1 MRKQDKMLEKMK
13 LEIMR
18 ILPKGKIIRSGN
30 RMIGVEV
37 EEKEEEEVD
46 EIIMMIENVQKAH
59 ILKSKEQEVDKSTK
73 DVEEGTTI
81 EVTMI
86 KEMEMYNR
94 YIDQK
99 MINQMIMINLRGRI
113 ITKIKNLMEMKAKMK
128 NQNVKTIMSINET
141 VVVAEEEVE
150 VDVAVVVIN
159 KNIKMI
165 VETDNIKRGIDKT
178 TTIMKKEN
186 TNQKTKI
193 EIRNLA
199 KIK

>member
-18 ILPKGKIIRSGN
+18 MLPKGKIIRSGN

-59 ILKSKEQEVDKSTK
+59 ILKSKEPEVDKSTK
-73 DVEEGTTI
+73 DVEEVTTI
-81 EVTMI
+81 EVTMN

-99 MINQMIMINLRGRI
+99 MINQRIMINLRGRI
-113 ITKIKNLMEMKAKMK
+113 ITKIKKLMEMKAKMK

-165 VETDNIKRGIDKT
+165 VEIDNIRRGIDKT

>member
-59 ILKSKEQEVDKSTK
+59 ILKSKEPEVDKSTK
-73 DVEEGTTI
+73 DVEEVTTI
-81 EVTMI
+81 EVTMN

-99 MINQMIMINLRGRI
+99 MINQRIMINLRGRI
-113 ITKIKNLMEMKAKMK
+113 ITKIKKLMEMKAKMK

>member
-18 ILPKGKIIRSGN
+18 MLPKGKIIRSGN

-59 ILKSKEQEVDKSTK
+59 ILKSKEPEVDKSTK
-73 DVEEGTTI
+73 DVEEVTTI
-81 EVTMI
+81 EVTMN

-99 MINQMIMINLRGRI
+99 MINQRIMINLRGRI
-113 ITKIKNLMEMKAKMK
+113 ITKIKKLMEMKAKMK

>member
-73 DVEEGTTI
+73 DVEEVTTI

>member
-73 DVEEGTTI
+73 DVEEVTTI
-81 EVTMI
+81 EVTMN

>member
-18 ILPKGKIIRSGN
+18 MLPKGKIIRSGN

-46 EIIMMIENVQKAH
+46 EIIMMIENVQKAP

-81 EVTMI
+81 EVTMN

-99 MINQMIMINLRGRI
+99 MIN
-113 ITKIKNLMEMKAKMK
+113 
-128 NQNVKTIMSINET
+128 
-141 VVVAEEEVE
+141 
-150 VDVAVVVIN
+150 
-159 KNIKMI
+159 
-165 VETDNIKRGIDKT
+165 
-178 TTIMKKEN
+178 
-186 TNQKTKI
+186 
-193 EIRNLA
+193 
-199 KIK
+199 

>member
-18 ILPKGKIIRSGN
+18 MLPKGKIIRSGN

-59 ILKSKEQEVDKSTK
+59 ILKSKEPEVDKSTK
-73 DVEEGTTI
+73 DVEEVTTI
-81 EVTMI
+81 EVTMN

-99 MINQMIMINLRGRI
+99 MINQRIMINLRGRI
-113 ITKIKNLMEMKAKMK
+113 ITKIKKLMEMKAKMK

-165 VETDNIKRGIDKT
+165 VEKDNIRRGIDKT
-178 TTIMKKEN
+178 TIIMKKEN

-193 EIRNLA
+193 EIKNLA